1 MKVTANGI
9 EARGTNVFRVDSLK
23 SFPYDLLSA
32 ISTHEASTA
41 ALVIREKVFRFQA
54 AFACAA
60 ESLLPLNMR
69 ELS

>member
-1 MKVTANGI
+1 MESKQEGMN
-9 EARGTNVFRVDSLK
+9 ECFRVDSLK
-23 SFPYDLLSA
+23 SFPYDLLSV

-41 ALVIREKVFRFQA
+41 LVIREKLFRFQA
-54 AFACAA
+54 ALACAA